1 MTEEVW
7 PVSVIR
13 RECESIDGF
22 LVELR
27 AGDFFIERY
36 DEIFLAM
43 MN

>member
-36 DEIFLAM
+36 DEIFLTM